1 MKADLWTCFSI
12 SFNFSVNLSFCW
24 LISKFSISPCAIVT
38 QWGNVNHLWWQY
50 LRITTSNQVC
60 VHVFVCMSTNTH
72 GYMLSGNFSC
82 SYYVHLLEITNWQLV
97 CFAKSEL
104 ISSSLCDITHEKK
117 QTADAQGLTRL
128 KKHSS
133 IRLFELSHSQW
144 IFYAL
149 SACM

>member
-1 MKADLWTCFSI
+1 MQLELNGAMLIIFDDSI
-12 SFNFSVNLSFCW
+12 FVLQ
-24 LISKFSISPCAIVT
+24 LQIV
-38 QWGNVNHLWWQY
+38 
-50 LRITTSNQVC
+50 S
-60 VHVFVCMSTNTH
+60 VHVFVFTSTYTH
-72 GYMLSGNFSC
+72 GHVLSGNFSC

-117 QTADAQGLTRL
+117 QTADAEGLTRL

-149 SACM
+149 RARI